1 MAGSTTGTT
10 ERTNSIQTLLTTDM
24 MYEAARTQIWGQFPK
39 IAPEGELSGA
49 RKGRTINIRFQQR
62 LPFNTD
68 TINEKA
74 DITPRQVGDNKTA
87 ISIDEYGDA
96 VQYSNFLTLIQ
107 MGDARKEIGKAIADQ
122 HVGSLDRL
130 AGRQYYEGNT
140 IVLRANGV
148 SARSSLDSTNDV
160 LSNSGVGM
168 SFLAQGIA
176 MLRGQGAPG
185 FTSDSNGQAKYATV
199 IHTALAQD
207 LPETNGYLPALQYRE
222 GSMTLFNGEMGEIRG
237 LRFTESVQGKVY
249 PGAGTTAQAATT
261 LSAAVSAGAT
271 SITVADATGISVGDF
286 ITLGTVEDGSTA
298 TTETYSAAVK
308 RLETVMV
315 LAVVSTTLTVAGMGY
330 GAGDAQT
337 PGLRYDHPSGEA
349 VTEAALVA
357 AIPVFG
363 PESVMKAYAV
373 PEGPFG
379 HAVVSGPFDVL
390 QRFHNVGWYFV
401 GGWAKTMGLWTV
413 RLEVATVKNSIVI
426 NE

>member
-1 MAGSTTGTT
+1 MASTTGTA

-24 MYEAARTQIWGQFPK
+24 MYEAARTQIWGQFPR

-49 RKGRTINIRFQQR
+49 RKGSTINVRFQQR

-74 DITPRQVGDNKTA
+74 DITPRQVTDNVSA
-87 ISIDEYGDA
+87 ISINEYGDA
-96 VQYSNFLTLIQ
+96 VQYSNFLTLVQ

-140 IVLRANGV
+140 VVLRANSV
-148 SARSSLDSTNDV
+148 AARVNLDSTSDI

-168 SFLAQGIA
+168 SFIAQGISI
-176 MLRGQGAPG
+176 LRGQGAPG

-207 LPETNGYLPALQYRE
+207 LPETSGYLPALQYRE
-222 GSMTLFNGEMGEIRG
+222 GAMTLFNGEMGELRG

-249 PGAGTTAQAATT
+249 PGAGTAAQAATT
-261 LSAAVSAGAT
+261 ITAAVSAGGT
-271 SITVADATGISVGDF
+271 SFVVADATGISVGDF
-286 ITLGTVEDGSTA
+286 VTLGTVEDGSTA

-308 RLETVMV
+308 RLETVLV
-315 LAVVSTTLTVAGMGY
+315 TGVSGTTITVAGMGY
-330 GAGDAQT
+330 AAGAAQT
-337 PGLRYDHPSGEA
+337 PGLRYDHPSGET

-357 AIPVFG
+357 AIPIFG

-379 HAVVSGPFDVL
+379 HAVVSGPFDTL

-413 RLEVATVKNSIVI
+413 RLEVATAKPSIVI
-426 NE
+426 KE

>member
-1 MAGSTTGTT
+1 MASTTGTS

-24 MYEAARTQIWGQFPK
+24 VYEASRKQVWGQFPK

-49 RKGRTINIRFQQR
+49 RKGQTINIRFQQR

-74 DITPRQVGDNKTA
+74 DITPRQVTDNVS
-87 ISIDEYGDA
+87 SITINEYGDA
-96 VQYSNFLTLIQ
+96 VQYTNFLTLVQ
-107 MGDARKEIGKAIADQ
+107 MGDSRKEIGKAIADQ

-140 IVLRANGV
+140 IVLRAGGNT
-148 SARSSLDSTNDV
+148 ARSGLDATNDV
-160 LSNSGVGM
+160 LSNSAVGM
-168 SFLAQGIA
+168 SFFAQAIA
-176 MLRGQGAPG
+176 MLRGAGAPG
-185 FTSDSNGQAKYATV
+185 FTSDGNGQDKYATV
-199 IHTALAQD
+199 IHTAIAQD
-207 LPETNGYLPALQYRE
+207 LPETSGFLPALQYRE
-222 GSMTLFNGEMGEIRG
+222 GSMTLFNGEIGDIRG
-237 LRFTESVQGKVY
+237 LRFTESDQGKVY
-249 PGAGTTAQAATT
+249 PGAGATAQGATT
-261 LSAAVSAGAT
+261 LSSAVSAGAT
-271 SITVADATGISVGDF
+271 TVVVADATGLSVGNF
-286 ITLGTVEDGSTA
+286 ITLGTVEDGSTV
-298 TTETYSAAVK
+298 TSETYSDAVR
-308 RLETVMV
+308 RLESVMI
-315 LAVVSTTLTVAGMGY
+315 LAVNSTTLTVAGLGY
-330 GAGDAQT
+330 ASGAAQT
-337 PGLRYDHPSGEA
+337 PGLRYAHPAGEA

-379 HAVVSGPFDVL
+379 HAVVSGPFDML

-413 RLEVATVKNSIVI
+413 RLEVAATKQHIVI